1 MNSISTVLAGW
12 QQSFV
17 PAVEAYWIEN
27 PVPLNQIAR
36 IAPSGWITTTDG
48 QHLNPLHYT
57 PEQPPPK
64 RRYSKKGEASGSIK
78 ERIGNKKRKRP
89 STSYFY
95 EWYDDGRKQQRYVQT
110 ALMSEVSQMIDQR
123 RPSAEIIQFLNQRSK
138 RKP

>member
-1 MNSISTVLAGW
+1 MHTVSVVLAGW
-12 QQSFV
+12 QESFI
-17 PAVEAYWIEN
+17 PAVKAYWIKN
-27 PVPLNQIAR
+27 PIPLNQIKR
-36 IAPSGWITTTDG
+36 VTHSGWIETADG

-57 PEQPPPK
+57 PGQPPK

-78 ERIGNKKRKRP
+78 ERLGNKKRKRP
-89 STSYFY
+89 CTSYFY

-110 ALMSEVSQMIDQR
+110 ALMNEVSQMIDQR